1 MNDTNPTSTSLIQV
15 LQESLMRLGKN
26 IYFTA
31 SLSLI
36 LGISI
41 GVMSVGVAAKN
52 GQLLLPIK
60 DLQTFNEVLNQI
72 KLNYVDPIEDSQLL
86 ENAIQGMLSELDPHS
101 AYLKPSDWKDLQ
113 ENISGEFGGLGIEV
127 TMEDG
132 YVKVVSPIDDTP
144 AQKAGVQS
152 GDLIVKLDDKPVK
165 GMTLSQAVDLMRGQ
179 PKTDIKLT
187 IFREGVNRPIELVVT
202 RAIIKVVSVRQK
214 TLEPGYGYIRISNFQ
229 VQTGKS
235 LYEAYKQLV
244 KDNPN
249 LDGLILD
256 LRNNPG
262 GVLEASVDV
271 AGIFLDGGMVVYTKG
286 REDNSKRELNAP
298 KGDATNG
305 LPLVV
310 LVNGGSASA
319 SEIVAGALQDH
330 KRAIIM
336 GTTTFGKGSVQTI
349 LPLSNQSALKLTIAR
364 YYTPLGRSI
373 QAEGIK
379 PDIEVEMAT
388 LTSLKSETFKEADL
402 TRHLS
407 NGNGNKENSTQ
418 EKLKAELKAKEEIAS
433 EKPLAETDYQLF
445 QALNLLKSIKIVNS
459 LKR

>member
-1 MNDTNPTSTSLIQV
+1 
-15 LQESLMRLGKN
+15 MRLGKN

-36 LGISI
+36 LGITI

-52 GQLLLPIK
+52 GQQLLLPIK

-101 AYLKPSDWKDLQ
+101 AYLKPSDWQDLQ

-144 AQKAGVQS
+144 AQKAGVQA
-152 GDLIVKLDDKPVK
+152 GDLIVKLGDKPVK
-165 GMTLSQAVDLMRGQ
+165 GMSLGEAVELMRGK
-179 PKTDIKLT
+179 PKTDIRLT
-187 IFREGVNRPIELVVT
+187 IFREGVNRPIEITVT
-202 RAIIKVVSVRQK
+202 RAIIKVESVKQK
-214 TLEPGYGYIRISNFQ
+214 TLEPGYGYIRVSNFQ
-229 VQTGKS
+229 LQTGKNIQD
-235 LYEAYKQLV
+235 AYKQLT
-244 KDNPN
+244 KDNPTLN
-249 LDGLILD
+249 GLVLD

-271 AGIFLDGGMVVYTKG
+271 AGLFLDGEMVVYTKG
-286 REDNSKRELNAP
+286 REDDSKRELFAP
-298 KGDATNG
+298 KGDKSNG
-305 LPLVV
+305 VPLIV

-373 QAEGIK
+373 QAQGIV

-388 LTSLKSETFKEADL
+388 LTSVKESNEYIKEADL
-402 TRHLS
+402 SRHLS
-407 NGNGNKENSTQ
+407 NGNGGTEASTQ
-418 EKLKAELKAKEEIAS
+418 EKLKAELQAKEGSAS
-433 EKPLAETDYQLF
+433 EKPLAETDYQLY

-459 LKR
+459 LKQ